1 MRTSLAIFV
10 LLLITV
16 SAPAQTLLLQQPTV
30 NRTHVVFAYA
40 DDLWRVP
47 RAGGAAVRL
56 TSAVGLET
64 APIFSPDGKHIAFTA
79 DYDGNLDVYVMNA
92 DGGQPRRLTWHP
104 GPDRA
109 VGWTPDSKRVLFTSN
124 RDNETRA
131 FGGRLYTVP
140 VEGGNPESLPLPH
153 ADHGCY
159 SPDGAQLAY
168 VPHRLPPRMA
178 WKRYRGG
185 TASFIWLA
193 QLSDSSIKPIPR
205 KDSNDHSPVWIGDR
219 VYFLSDRDGPTT
231 LFEFDVKS
239 GSVRKLLD
247 NQGEDLKSLQGAP
260 DCLVYEQFGSIHL
273 FDLQTQRPQK
283 LDIQIQADFPALHPR
298 TVKAAKMITHAAISP
313 TGVRAA
319 FGARGEIF
327 TVPLKK
333 GDVRNLTRTNATAER
348 DPAWS
353 PDGKSIAYFSDAGG
367 EYELQVRDQSGYG
380 EPKKFSLGQAPS
392 YYYHPTWSPDS
403 AKIAYAD
410 VRSNLWLLDLATGEN
425 KLIDTQTYYS
435 RGIDVAWSPDS
446 NWLAYAKTLKN
457 YLHAVFFYSLADKK
471 SHQVTD
477 GMSDA
482 RMPTFDRSGKYLYF
496 AASTDIGPAVGGI
509 EMSNFNYPI
518 SRSVYVMVLDKTLP
532 SPLAPE
538 IDEEKTAVP
547 PKAKDDDKGKAKKA
561 VVKIDFKDLDQRIL
575 ALPLPARNYNSLQA
589 GKEGVLFVVEGPAA
603 FIAAR
608 DFVPKFTLSRF
619 DLAKRRAEPFMDGIN
634 SVEISANG
642 EKVLY
647 RQLDKWHIVDTAA
660 SPKPGDGLLNLA
672 DIETRIDPRAEW
684 KQMFHEVWRIERDF
698 LYDPGF
704 HGVDLRATSKRF
716 LPYLDHV
723 ASRRDLNYLFQEM
736 LGELSLGHVY
746 VTGGDTPEIK
756 STKTGLLGADFTTD
770 NGKVR
775 IAKIYKGENWN
786 PDLRAPLTGPGIDV
800 PAGAYLLQ
808 VNGVPAKATESVY
821 RYFEGTA
828 GKATVLRI
836 STQADGS
843 DGREVTVVPIA
854 DELPLRNRS
863 WIEANR
869 HKVAELTKGKAAYV
883 YLPDTAVGGYTNFNR
898 YFFAQVDKQAVII
911 DERFNGGGK
920 AADWIVDR
928 LARPLLNLWS
938 TRYGADYT
946 TPAGQ
951 IFGPRVMLANEHS
964 GSGGDYLPW
973 AFQRYKLGPVVGKR
987 TWGGLV
993 GIGGYPSLI
1002 DGGAVT
1008 APHFAFWTPEG
1019 KWEVENRG
1027 VPPDIEVEFDPK
1039 LWRQGRD
1046 PQLEKAVELVLEGL
1060 AKTPPRRFQRPTY
1073 PNYHPR
1079 PTASSKVKE

>member
-1 MRTSLAIFV
+1 MRWLSAV
-10 LLLITV
+10 SLLLL
-16 SAPAQTLLLQQPTV
+16 SALSASAQTLLLQHPTV

-40 DDLWRVP
+40 DDLWSVP
-47 RAGGAAVRL
+47 RSGGAATRL
-56 TSAVGLET
+56 TSGVGLET
-64 APIFSPDGKHIAFTA
+64 APIFAPDGKQIAFTA

-92 DGGQPRRLTWHP
+92 EGGQPRRLTWHP

-109 VGWTPDSKRVLFTSN
+109 VGWTPDSKRVLFTST
-124 RDNETRA
+124 RDNPTRS
-131 FGGRLYTVP
+131 FGGRLFTVP
-140 VEGGNPESLPLPH
+140 VEGGHPEALPLPH
-153 ADHGCY
+153 AVQGCY
-159 SPDGAQLAY
+159 APDGKQLAY
-168 VPHRLPPRMA
+168 VPHKLPSQMA

-193 QLSDSSIKPIPR
+193 QLSDSSVKPIPR

-231 LFEFDVKS
+231 LFVYDIRSDKIH
-239 GSVRKLLD
+239 KLID
-247 NQGEDLKSLQGAP
+247 NHAEDLKSLQGGP

-273 FDLQTQRPQK
+273 FDLHTKSAKK
-283 LDIQIQADFPALHPR
+283 LDIGVRADFPALHPR
-298 TVKAAKMITHAAISP
+298 TVKPAKTITSATISP

-319 FGARGEIF
+319 FEARGDIF

-333 GDVRNLTRTNATAER
+333 GDVRNLTRTDGVAER

-353 PDGKSIAYFSDAGG
+353 PDGKSIAYFSDASG
-367 EYELQVRDQSGYG
+367 EYELHVRDQSGHG
-380 EPKKFSLGQAPS
+380 EPKKFPLGKAPS
-392 YYYHPTWSPDS
+392 FYYRPVWSPDS
-403 AKIAYAD
+403 TKIAYTD
-410 VRSNLWLLDLATGEN
+410 VRANIWLLDLAAGANT
-425 KLIDTQTYYS
+425 LVDTQTYYTRS
-435 RGIDVAWSPDS
+435 IDVGWSPD
-446 NWLAYAKTLKN
+446 NKWLAYAKDLKN
-457 YLHAVFFYSLADKK
+457 HLKAVFVYEIADKK

-482 RMPTFDRSGKYLYF
+482 RYPVFDKSGKYLYF

-509 EMSNFNYPI
+509 EMSNYNHPV
-518 SRSVYVMVLDKTLP
+518 SRDVYVAVLDKTLP
-532 SPLAPE
+532 SPIAPE
-538 IDEEKTAVP
+538 SDEEKDAATPKEKADD
-547 PKAKDDDKGKAKKA
+547 KAKAKPPVA
-561 VVKIDFKDLDQRIL
+561 VKIDFKDLDQRVL
-575 ALPLPARNYNSLQA
+575 ALPLPARNYAGLQA
-589 GKEGVLFVVEGPAA
+589 GKDGVLFVLEGPAA
-603 FIAAR
+603 FLATR
-608 DFVPKFTLSRF
+608 DFVPKFSLQRF
-619 DLAKRRAEPFMDGIN
+619 DLGKRKAELFIDGIN
-634 SVEISANG
+634 GDDLSANG
-642 EKVLY
+642 EKLLY
-647 RQLDKWHIVDTAA
+647 RQADKWHIVDTAA
-660 SPKPGDGLLNLA
+660 APKPGDGLLKLD
-672 DIETRIDPRAEW
+672 DIEMRIDPRAEW
-684 KQMFHEVWRIERDF
+684 KQMYHEVWRIERDF

-704 HGVDLRATSKRF
+704 HGVDLQATSKRF

-723 ASRRDLNYLFQEM
+723 ASRRDLNYLLQEM

-746 VTGGDTPEIK
+746 VTGGDTSETK
-756 STKTGLLGADFTTD
+756 STKTGLLGADYAIE
-770 NGKVR
+770 NGKYR
-775 IAKIYKGENWN
+775 IATIYKGENWN
-786 PDLRAPLTGPGIDV
+786 PDLRAPLTGPGINV
-800 PAGAYLLQ
+800 PVGAYLLE
-808 VNGVPAKATESVY
+808 VNGAPVKTDGSIH

-836 STQADGS
+836 SVKADGS
-843 DGREVTVVPIA
+843 DARAVTVVPIA

-869 HKVAELTKGKAAYV
+869 QKVTELTKGKAAYV
-883 YLPDTAVGGYTNFNR
+883 YLPDTAAGGYTNFNR

-938 TRYGADYT
+938 TRHGADYT

-951 IFGPRVMLANEHS
+951 IFGPKVMLANEHS

-1002 DGGAVT
+1002 DGGGVT

-1027 VPPDIEVEFDPK
+1027 VAPDIEIEFDPK

-1060 AKTPPRRFQRPTY
+1060 AKSPPRQYLRPPY
-1073 PNYHPR
+1073 PNYQPR
-1079 PTASSKVKE
+1079 STQEKD